1 MFENGVLRGISGH
14 KRDEAA
20 GEWRKL
26 HSEEL
31 NGLYSS
37 PNIIWVIK
45 LRRMRLAGLVAC
57 VGEKRGV
64 YRILAGKAEGKIALG
79 RPRHRWEDDFKVGWG
94 WGRGIG
100 WIDLAQDRD
109 RWQALVNTIMSFWV
123 L

>member
-64 YRILAGKAEGKIALG
+64 YRILAGKAEGKIPLRRT
-79 RPRHRWEDDFKVGWG
+79 RPRWKESIKMDFQETECGAWSG
-94 WGRGIG
+94 SM
-100 WIDLAQDRD
+100 WIRIETDGGL
-109 RWQALVNTIMSFWV
+109 L
-123 L
+123 